1 MSLPKKKYWPR
12 KLVTY
17 KHVLTNTKSQY
28 LYNITVYYNCFISV
42 KRLLINNLSSR
53 TPRLYCNVKHSSDL
67 TPYRTLWFFGGGC
80 DISIMCFFVV
90 KLKFMVISCEK
101 MHMISI
107 LVRYGFR
114 WHSDKPY
121 RTRLRLVRY
130 GLSECHLNPCRTRM
144 DTICI
149 SSVLM
154 ISTLCIYI

>member
-1 MSLPKKKYWPR
+1 MNQYRSLLALHDY
-12 KLVTY
+12 VA
-17 KHVLTNTKSQY
+17 
-28 LYNITVYYNCFISV
+28 
-42 KRLLINNLSSR
+42 
-53 TPRLYCNVKHSSDL
+53 VKHSSDL
-67 TPYRTLWFFGGGC
+67 TPYRTLWFVEEVV
-80 DISIMCFFVV
+80 MCFFVV

-130 GLSECHLNPCRTRM
+130 GLSECHLNPYRTRM

-149 SSVLM
+149 SYHWSRPTFGNWQHHTTIKTKSRGCMWWQFPYKIHL
-154 ISTLCIYI
+154 LCIWLVAFI

>member
-1 MSLPKKKYWPR
+1 MIF
-12 KLVTY
+12 
-17 KHVLTNTKSQY
+17 Q
-28 LYNITVYYNCFISV
+28 
-42 KRLLINNLSSR
+42 
-53 TPRLYCNVKHSSDL
+53 
-67 TPYRTLWFFGGGC
+67 
-80 DISIMCFFVV
+80 IMCFFVV

-130 GLSECHLNPCRTRM
+130 GLSECHLNPYRTRM

-149 SSVLM
+149 SYHDMYYRAQYDSCPLGNGDMYYRGSV
-154 ISTLCIYI
+154 